1 MTRKIS
7 FESEFILHKLTEK
20 HLKELFGLDCV
31 ASEIQL
37 NRLRLDNFAFD
48 PNSNS
53 FVIIEYKNEFNADVL
68 TQISEYHDLIKENP
82 EYFKARLDDCNEVD
96 PENIRMMVIGPEFS
110 QNQIDE
116 AKGKIEVWKITLFDD
131 CKVTYENLHTNE
143 IKTLRINSEDL
154 KLTEDD
160 LLEGKS
166 SEMRELYFNLKNS
179 VMDEFDDVNIKYLVD
194 MFSLRANDK
203 LICVVSFLKS
213 SFNVYL
219 YGENLENADK
229 TEDISDKTTGGNAN
243 YNLKYKS
250 ADDLE
255 CFMNLFK
262 QVYNQKVE
270 K

>member
-7 FESEFILHKLTEK
+7 FESEFILHKLTEN
-20 HLKELFGLDCV
+20 HLKELFGLECV
-31 ASEIQL
+31 SSEIQL

-48 PNSNS
+48 PKTNS

-68 TQISEYHDLIKENP
+68 TQIQGYHDLIKENP

-96 PENIRMMVIGPEFS
+96 PKNIRMMVIGPEFS
-110 QNQIDE
+110 PKQIDK
-116 AKGKIEVWKITLFDD
+116 AKGKIEIWKITLFDD
-131 CKVTYENLHTNE
+131 CKVTYENLHTNK
-143 IKTLRINSEDL
+143 IKTLCINSEDL
-154 KLTEDD
+154 KLTEEK

-166 SEMRELYFNLKNS
+166 SEMRGLYFNLKNS
-179 VMDEFDDVNIKYLVD
+179 VLDEFEDVNIKYLVD
-194 MFSLRANDK
+194 MFSFRANDK
-203 LICVVSFLKS
+203 LICTVYFLKS

-229 TEDISDKTTGGNAN
+229 AKDISDKSTGGNAN

-250 ADDLE
+250 DDDLG

-262 QVYNQKVE
+262 QVYDQKVE

>member
-7 FESEFILHKLTEK
+7 FESEFILHKLTEN
-20 HLKELFGLDCV
+20 HLKELFGLECV
-31 ASEIQL
+31 SSEIQL
-37 NRLRLDNFAFD
+37 NRLRLDNLAFD
-48 PNSNS
+48 PKTKS

-68 TQISEYHDLIKENP
+68 TQISEYRDLIKENP
-82 EYFKARLDDCNEVD
+82 EYFIERLDDANPKD
-96 PENIRMMVIGPEFS
+96 IRMMVIGPEFI

-143 IKTLRINSEDL
+143 IKTLCINSEDL

-179 VMDEFDDVNIKYLVD
+179 IMDEFDDVKIKYLVD

-219 YGENLENADK
+219 YGDNLENADK

-250 ADDLE
+250 DDDLE

>member
-1 MTRKIS
+1 MKRKIP
-7 FESEFILHKLTEK
+7 FESEFILHTLTQE
-20 HLKELFGLDCV
+20 HLKELFDLELR

-48 PNSNS
+48 PKTNSL
-53 FVIIEYKNEFNADVL
+53 VIIEYKNEFNADVL
-68 TQISEYHDLIKENP
+68 TQISEYRDLIKDNP
-82 EYFKARLDDCNEVD
+82 EYFIDRLDDAK
-96 PENIRMMVIGPEFS
+96 PENIRMMVIGPEFK

-143 IKTLRINSEDL
+143 IKTLCINSEDL

-179 VMDEFDDVNIKYLVD
+179 VIDEFDDVKIKYLVD

-203 LICVVSFLKS
+203 LICIVSFLKS

-250 ADDLE
+250 DDDLE